1 MSGKP
6 QFEDAIVI
14 NAAMHV
20 FWRRGFT
27 PASIDELTTAMNLSR
42 SSLYKRFRD
51 KEGLYQ
57 EVLAAYTNRVLRRM
71 NDIQA
76 ASRRNQLEALLLAFI
91 PRAVD
96 PSKPSGCM
104 LVRACTEMADLP
116 PGAQTTALEGLAQQ
130 RAILSSILN
139 TAVTNGELTSSADAS
154 ALAWHFLGV
163 LQAVMNLPQVGATA
177 SDLRRMVT
185 CAMSAWP
192 QDGDALRSRGAR

>member
-6 QFEDAIVI
+6 QFEDTIVI
-14 NAAMHV
+14 NAAMQV

-27 PASIDELTTAMNLSR
+27 AASIDELTTAMKLSR

-57 EVLAAYTNRVLRRM
+57 EVLATYTDRVLCRM
-71 NDIQA
+71 DDIQA
-76 ASRRNQLEALLLAFI
+76 ASRRNQLEALLLEFI

-96 PSKPSGCM
+96 SSKPSGCM

-116 PGAQTTALEGLAQQ
+116 LGAQTTALEGLAQQ
-130 RAILSSILN
+130 RAILSRILN
-139 TAVTNGELTSSADAS
+139 AAVTNGELTPSSDAS

-163 LQAVMNLPQVGATA
+163 LQAVMNLPQIGATE
-177 SDLRRMVT
+177 SDLRRMVGY
-185 CAMSAWP
+185 AMSA
-192 QDGDALRSRGAR
+192 